1 MTDTILIVLGGP
13 ITSDFKPDIWL
24 KSRLDKTVE
33 INKSL
38 NPKYIILTGGDTRK
52 IGITEAEIMKDYLLD
67 NDISRSKIYLET
79 NSINTIENGKFTYE
93 MIKHLP
99 KSTKIY
105 VLTSEFHSN
114 RSKYIFENFFV
125 NYSINMI
132 EANTPISKIELD
144 ALKRND
150 IKLLEKTKKYFNN

>member
-1 MTDTILIVLGGP
+1 MADTILIVLGGP
-13 ITSDFKPDIWL
+13 ITDDYKPDVWL

-38 NPKYIILTGGDTRK
+38 KPKYILLSGGDTRK

-67 NDISRSKIYLET
+67 NDIPRTKIYVES

-93 MIKHLP
+93 MIKHLS

-105 VLTSEFHSN
+105 VLTSEFHCD
-114 RSKYIFENFFV
+114 RAKYIFEKYFV

-150 IKLLEKTKKYFNN
+150 IKLLEKIKKIL

>member
-1 MTDTILIVLGGP
+1 
-13 ITSDFKPDIWL
+13 
-24 KSRLDKTVE
+24 
-33 INKSL
+33 
-38 NPKYIILTGGDTRK
+38 
-52 IGITEAEIMKDYLLD
+52 
-67 NDISRSKIYLET
+67 
-79 NSINTIENGKFTYE
+79 

-99 KSTKIY
+99 NSTKIY

-114 RSKYIFENFFV
+114 RAKYIFQKYFV

-150 IKLLEKTKKYFNN
+150 IKLLEKIKKYFDS